1 MNEKLRNLYAR
12 QDALLAQMRTLA
24 DKENMTDEDVTAY
37 DVAEKEFDANEKAI
51 IAEKK
56 LLEREAAAKAPENKG
71 FRPGAQIEV
80 GVTHPPRPFKN
91 LLDQLRSVK
100 NAATTGR
107 VDERL
112 LQVNNAA
119 LGGNEGIGS
128 EGGFA
133 VQTDIAGAMME
144 TAAKSGE
151 ILSRVDRYEV
161 SGNANGVKWMDVDET
176 SVATTV
182 FGGVQVYWAAEA
194 AQVTAKKPA
203 LMERELKLEKLMG
216 LAYATYELES
226 DSSFIN
232 ALYTRAF
239 NVAIQR
245 ELESCVVAGT
255 GVGKLLGFLK
265 SGSLVSVA
273 KEAGQAADTVVWE
286 NISKMYNRQ
295 IDKASPGLVWLM
307 HPDVHE
313 QLDFLSF
320 PVGVG
325 GVPVYLQGTSQGQL
339 DTLKG
344 KPILESDQCSAL
356 GDQGD
361 INLVDL
367 SQYLLIYKGG
377 VDAATSIHVQFLTAE
392 NCFRFIFRANGMPK
406 KNAAL
411 TIKNSSNKRSSFVT
425 LDARA

>member
-1 MNEKLRNLYAR
+1 MNEKLQKLYAR
-12 QDALLAQMRTLA
+12 QDALLVQMRTLA
-24 DKENMTDEDVTAY
+24 DKETLTDEETKAY
-37 DVAEKEFDANEKAI
+37 EAAETEFDALDVV
-51 IAEKK
+51 IAREQK
-56 LLEREAAAKAPENKG
+56 LAGKEAQAKEPENPG
-71 FRPGAQIEV
+71 YRPSVVVVNE
-80 GVTHPPRPFKN
+80 PLPRPFKN
-91 LLDQLRSVK
+91 LADQLRSIK

-107 VDERL
+107 IDDRL

-144 TAAKSGE
+144 TAAKAGE
-151 ILSRVDRYEV
+151 ILSRVDQYEV
-161 SGNANGVKWMDVDET
+161 SGGSNAVKWMDVDES

-194 AQVTAKKPA
+194 AQVTAAKPK
-203 LMERELKLEKLMG
+203 LLERELKLEKLMG
-216 LAYATYELES
+216 LAYATYELEQ
-226 DSSFIN
+226 DSSFVN

-239 NVAIQR
+239 QLAIQR
-245 ELESCVVAGT
+245 ELESTIVGGT
-255 GVGKLLGFLK
+255 GAGKPLGFLK
-265 SGSLVSVA
+265 GGSIVAVA
-273 KEAGQAADTVVWE
+273 KETGQEADTVIWN

-295 IDKASPGLVWLM
+295 LDKTAVGLVWLL

-313 QLDFLSF
+313 QLDFLDF

-325 GVPVYLQGTSQGQL
+325 GVPVYLQATSQGQL

-344 KPILESDQCSAL
+344 KPILESDQCSTL

-377 VDAATSIHVQFLTAE
+377 VDAASSIHVQFLTAE

-406 KNAAL
+406 KHQSL
-411 TIKNSSNKRSSFVT
+411 TIKNSTNKRSSFVT
-425 LDARA
+425 LAARA